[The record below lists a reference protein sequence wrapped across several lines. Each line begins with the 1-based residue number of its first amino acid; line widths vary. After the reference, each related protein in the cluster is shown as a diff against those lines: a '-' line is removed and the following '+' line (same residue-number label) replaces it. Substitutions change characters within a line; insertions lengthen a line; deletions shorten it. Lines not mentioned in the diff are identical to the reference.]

1 MSKTW
6 DRVNQLRA
14 EVVPGARAL
23 KLTPARRRHLKARI
37 SEHGPEAVV
46 AVWRWALTSSASRA
60 AFLREQG
67 FVRPDTL
74 HRASKFPG
82 YLDLAREPAT
92 PEARRSS
99 AGGDLDT
106 FLADDDRT
114 TG

>member
-1 MSKTW
+1 M
-6 DRVNQLRA
+6 NQLRA

-46 AVWRWALTSSASRA
+46 EVWRWALTSSASRA
-60 AFLREQG
+60 VFLREQG

-74 HRASKFPG
+74 HRASKFPS

-99 AGGDLDT
+99 AGGDLDA
-106 FLADDDRT
+106 FLADDDDRT